1 MGIFLLLLLV
11 GIVMG
16 AESSSINLDDV
27 QVPSDFHINSQ
38 NETQIQLYFEN
49 ASDMYMIVINSED

>member
-1 MGIFLLLLLV
+1 
-11 GIVMG
+11 MG